1 LRDTVAIK
9 RTPLYTDK
17 LFLVEDNSSR
27 WVEYSRSPGTRYEY
41 LEIGDAERRILN
53 GETIRRA
60 FVPGIAAEGFSRIMT
75 DAGERERDS
84 VRVEGESLTIC
95 VPIVIRE
102 SIILVTA
109 LQGMT
114 LDPTHGDMSLDASF
128 HPEMDVV
135 PNHFLSAVNCTGTRF
150 QGAVNAAGA
159 EFSNLIFFEET
170 MFGDVAD
177 FTGAVFFHTAV
188 FKGSRFIK
196 GASFDRTTF
205 HRAAQFGGVDFRE
218 KTSFDDSVFFDNTF
232 FANTRFSEDM
242 QMVGAHFGRMLY
254 APGSV
259 FEKGALFDRS
269 CFCLA
274 VEMKNAEFGGDLSM
288 NGAQG
293 NIMSLA
299 EARSA
304 GSVRIVD
311 TPFSIL
317 DFTDARCA
325 RDVVL
330 FGNQWEKTIED
341 IGEVVTGYRK
351 SQTMETSGD
360 MSSDTQ
366 SGRKDERLRW
376 AARRADEVEALSVMH
391 RDRGRIVDL
400 VGLEGIS
407 VKGCFRC
414 DFSYLAP
421 SSREFP
427 VLDSHRR
434 ALKNK
439 DPEGSEE
446 NRAAWRRAEREYAW
460 LADRYKSQGIPEDEE
475 AARLWQSECR
485 IRGLSGLKKRLF
497 MLHRKNVNRR
507 KERAKKRSTDTEKK
521 RKNTEIPGSDDD

>member
-1 LRDTVAIK
+1 MCETVAIK
-9 RTPLYTDK
+9 RTPLYNDE

-27 WVEYSRSPGTRYEY
+27 WVEYSRSPGIRYEY

-60 FVPGIAAEGFSRIMT
+60 FVPGIAAEGFSRVMT
-75 DAGERERDS
+75 DTEERERDS
-84 VRVEGESLTIC
+84 VRVDGESLTIC

-102 SIILVTA
+102 SIVLVTA

-128 HPEMDVV
+128 DPETDAA

-170 MFGDVAD
+170 VFGDVVD

-188 FKGSRFIK
+188 FKGSRFLK
-196 GASFDRTTF
+196 GGAFDRATF
-205 HRAAQFGGVDFRE
+205 HRAAQFVEIDFRGE
-218 KTSFDDSVFFDNTF
+218 TSFDDAVFFENAF
-232 FANTRFSEDM
+232 FTDTRFSDDAR
-242 QMVGAHFGRMLY
+242 MVGAHFGRMFY
-254 APGSV
+254 APASV
-259 FEKGALFDRS
+259 FEKDALFDHS

-274 VEMKNAEFGGDLSM
+274 VEMKNTVFGGDLSM

-304 GSVRIVD
+304 GSIRIVD

-325 RDVVL
+325 QDVVL
-330 FGNQWEKTIED
+330 FGDQWEKTIED

-351 SQTMETSGD
+351 SLTMETSGD

-366 SGRKDERLRW
+366 SGRNDERLRW
-376 AARRADEVEALSVMH
+376 AARRADEAEALSVIH
-391 RDRGRIVDL
+391 RDRGRIIDL
-400 VGLEGIS
+400 VGLEGIG
-407 VKGCFRC
+407 VKGRFRC
-414 DFSYLAP
+414 GFSYLAP
-421 SSREFP
+421 LSREFP

-434 ALKNK
+434 ALKNR

-446 NRAAWRRAEREYAW
+446 NRAAWRRAEWEYAW
-460 LADRYKSQGIPEDEE
+460 LADQYSRQGIPEDEE

-497 MLHRKNVNRR
+497 ILHRKNVNRR